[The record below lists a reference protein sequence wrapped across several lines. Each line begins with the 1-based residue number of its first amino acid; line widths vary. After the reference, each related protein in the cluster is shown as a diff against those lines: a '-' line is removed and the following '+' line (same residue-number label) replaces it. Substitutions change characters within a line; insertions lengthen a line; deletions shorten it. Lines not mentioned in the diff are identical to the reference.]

1 MSLGLLT
8 LYALSR
14 QVAGKRLRE
23 KEAEERKPV
32 SYVQVGNEIV
42 ERDGENP
49 DHSNAPIVG
58 FRIGNSFINQPD
70 RKSPAVVSPM
80 TGEIMSTDQYKRQFI
95 DSIKE
100 TDATGIRPREQSFIG
115 DETTGFPE
123 DYDPIKGPDPSRI
136 AIPRVVGNISSKGGF
151 EPLSGSKGSKQTLF
165 GSMVGEKFSGWSSTI
180 PEHLAKTNGQF
191 PTLLADTE
199 DGGSTTYNFRAYTPD
214 GAKKATEFKVSSPEF
229 TITVTDKDKSK
240 RLQKFKLTS
249 MNTTPSSQLT
259 DFNSNFTSYK
269 DYFRD
274 LDPNNP
280 EVVKLRNFLT
290 PIIAQASIIKP
301 SEGTPPEATMEVNYN
316 DAAAFLKTL
325 PNLKDIPGLV
335 PAVQFAQNRISEDTY
350 NKALKNINSPL
361 NNNVSKHAQVKIND
375 SVVNFTVAFPKTF
388 KKPNDMEKTASVVVN
403 TLSPEGATEA
413 QKNAV
418 LEPFIVYKRNKNQFG
433 DSLQIRT
440 KPNGEKM
447 VEDVE
452 KQHSLLF
459 FHGLTNAPSANKG
472 LSLFPI
478 FMKTTAPRQFQAQY
492 GNVRTNPND
501 ELAVKTL
508 YATNIAQLPNGY
520 QTGHKIIMAFQEGEV
535 AVGDNTSLET
545 KLYNSLREK
554 QFITTKTQQDF
565 YADSNNKKLYAAT
578 TIGLLKRYKG
588 TYFDPVTG
596 KALNISTPV
605 GNVLMTGSGIMYWID
620 TAKKYAGR
628 LIDGGDNTDI
638 LRPLEGSEGVRG
650 EQLSEASMLNGIS
663 ENYYKR
669 IDRGKDDALYTQR
682 QNELKEIAK
691 GFASSKA
698 NIRALAQRAYYR
710 MMIAYQM
717 AAAIQGGTGGRTI
730 SDQDV
735 DNILKAL
742 GGASL
747 TSTPD
752 KELAGIDAALT
763 LMQDIYQFNK
773 HMTGTRA
780 ERQAALKHQEFIT
793 EGNPNGIITSPMGI
807 TGTQAAI
814 FIESARGVR
823 NTYNTGGGQ
832 GTDTKDIS
840 DASVLESINARQ
852 ALNGESE
859 FKSVEEAKKKLGDNL
874 FEMQKSKIKRM

>member
-1 MSLGLLT
+1 MSLGLLG

-14 QVAGKRLRE
+14 SVAGKRLRE

-80 TGEIMSTDQYKRQFI
+80 TGETMSIDQYKSQFI

-100 TDATGIRPREQSFIG
+100 TDATGIRPREERFIG

-151 EPLSGSKGSKQTLF
+151 EPLSSSKGSKQTLY
-165 GSMVGEKFSGWSSTI
+165 GSMVEGKFSGWSSTI
-180 PEHLAKTNGQF
+180 PEHLARTNGQF
-191 PTLLADTE
+191 PTLLADSD
-199 DGGSTTYNFRAYTPD
+199 DGGATTYNPRSYKPD
-214 GAKKATEFKVSSPEF
+214 GAKKATQFKVASPEF
-229 TITVTDKDKSK
+229 TVTVKDKDNSIRKN
-240 RLQKFKLTS
+240 KFRLTS
-249 MNTTPSSQLT
+249 INTTPSSQLT

-269 DYFRD
+269 AHFKGLAVDD
-274 LDPNNP
+274 P

-290 PIIAQASIIKP
+290 PIIADASIIKP
-301 SEGTPPEATMEVNYN
+301 SEGTPPEATMEVNYT
-316 DAAAFLKTL
+316 DAATFLKTL

-335 PAVQFAQNRISEDTY
+335 PAIQFAQNRISEDTY

-361 NNNVSKHAQVKIND
+361 NKNVSKHAQVKIND
-375 SVVNFTVAFPKTF
+375 STVNFTVAFPKTYQ
-388 KKPNDMEKTASVVVN
+388 KDNDMEKTASIVVN

-413 QKNAV
+413 EKNAV
-418 LEPFIVYKRNKNQFG
+418 IEPFIVYERNKNQFG
-433 DSLQIRT
+433 DSLQIKT

-447 VEDVE
+447 VADVN

-459 FHGLTNAPSANKG
+459 FHSLTNAPSANKG

-478 FMKTTAPRQFQAQY
+478 LMKVAAPRQFQAQY

-520 QTGHKIIMAFQEGEV
+520 QTGHKILMAFQEGEV
-535 AVGDNTSLET
+535 ALGDNTSLET
-545 KLYNSLREK
+545 KLYNSLKQK

-565 YADSNNKKLYAAT
+565 YADSNNKKLYSAT

-588 TYFDPVTG
+588 TYFDPRTG

-605 GNVLMTGSGIMYWID
+605 GNVIMTGSGVMYWVD
-620 TAKKYAGR
+620 TMKKYAGR
-628 LIDGGDNTDI
+628 LLDGGDNTDI
-638 LRPLEGSEGVRG
+638 LRPLEGSAGVKG
-650 EQLSEASMLNGIS
+650 EQLSEATMLDGIS
-663 ENYYKR
+663 ENYYR
-669 IDRGKDDALYTQR
+669 RSDRGKNDSLYNTR
-682 QNELKEIAK
+682 QKELREIAK

-698 NIRALAQRAYYR
+698 TTRALAQRAYYR

-747 TSTPD
+747 TSTPE

-773 HMTGTRA
+773 HMTGTRG
-780 ERQAALKHQEFIT
+780 ERNAALKHQEFIT

-807 TGTQAAI
+807 TGTQAAM

-823 NTYNTGGGQ
+823 NTYNTGGGL

-840 DASVLESINARQ
+840 DEAVLESINARQ
-852 ALNGESE
+852 AVKGEAA
-859 FKSVEEAKKKLGDNL
+859 FKSVEEAKRRIGDKL
-874 FEMQKSKIKRM
+874 FEMQKSKINKM

>member
-58 FRIGNSFINQPD
+58 FRIGNSFVNQPD
-70 RKSPAVVSPM
+70 RKSPAVVSPL
-80 TGEIMSTDQYKRQFI
+80 TGETMSIDQYKSQFI

-151 EPLSGSKGSKQTLF
+151 EPLSSSKGSKQTLY
-165 GSMVGEKFSGWSSTI
+165 GSMVEGKFSGWSSTI
-180 PEHLAKTNGQF
+180 PEHLARTNGQF
-191 PTLLADTE
+191 PTLLIDTD
-199 DGGSTTYNFRAYTPD
+199 DGGATKSNFRPYKAD
-214 GAKKATEFKVSSPEF
+214 GAKKATQFKVASPEF
-229 TITVTDKDKSK
+229 TVSVTDKDKSK
-240 RLQKFKLTS
+240 RLHKFKLTS

-269 DYFRD
+269 DYFTGLGAD
-274 LDPNNP
+274 NP

-316 DAAAFLKTL
+316 DAATFLRTL

-375 SVVNFTVAFPKTF
+375 STINFTVAFPKTY
-388 KKPNDMEKTASVVVN
+388 KKDNDMEKTASIVVN

-418 LEPFIVYKRNKNQFG
+418 LEPFIVYERNKNQFG
-433 DSLQIRT
+433 DSLQIKT

-447 VEDVE
+447 VADVN

-472 LSLFPI
+472 FSLFPI

-492 GNVRTNPND
+492 GNVRTNAND

-535 AVGDNTSLET
+535 ALGDNSSLET
-545 KLYNSLREK
+545 KLFNSLKEK

-565 YADSNNKKLYAAT
+565 YADSNNKKLYSAT

-596 KALNISTPV
+596 KALDISTPV
-605 GNVLMTGSGIMYWID
+605 GNVLMTGSGIMYWAD

-638 LRPLEGSEGVRG
+638 LRPLEGSTGVRG
-650 EQLSEASMLNGIS
+650 EQLSEASMLDGIS
-663 ENYYKR
+663 ENYYRR
-669 IDRGKDDALYTQR
+669 IDRGKNDALYTQR
-682 QNELKEIAK
+682 QNELRTIAK
-691 GFASSKA
+691 GFSSNDA
-698 NIRALAQRAYYR
+698 TTRALAQRAYYR

-747 TSTPD
+747 TSTPE

-780 ERQAALKHQEFIT
+780 ERNAALKHQEFIT

-807 TGTQAAI
+807 SGTQAAI

-823 NTYNTGGGQ
+823 NNYNTGGG
-832 GTDTKDIS
+832 TETKDIS
-840 DASVLESINARQ
+840 DAAVLESINARQ
-852 ALNGESE
+852 AVKGEPA
-859 FKSVEEAKKKLGDNL
+859 FKSVEEAKRSIGDKL
-874 FEMQKSKIKRM
+874 FEMQKSKINKM

>member
-545 KLYNSLREK
+545 KLYNSLSEK

-852 ALNGESE
+852 ALKGESE